1 VPIVIPKKM
10 KQLTLEQAA
19 RLIADSEAI
28 QRGYIDQ
35 QLIEDAQEL
44 AAAALAMGT
53 FGKTGYHGEIGDPH
67 QWWEENSEVYK
78 TFAESAT
85 YRKARRFSYL
95 LSFAEYMIA
104 DDRRE
109 IFEDRWKALEVMRKR
124 DLLDDEGKEEL
135 KTLSAV
141 LKFPAKK

>member
-1 VPIVIPKKM
+1 M
-10 KQLTLEQAA
+10 KQITLEQASK
-19 RLIADSEAI
+19 LIHDTEAI

-35 QLIEDAQEL
+35 QLIEDAQKL
-44 AAAALAMGT
+44 AAAAAALDT
-53 FGKTGYHGEIGDPH
+53 FGKSGYHGEIGDPH

-78 TFAESAT
+78 VFAESKT
-85 YRKARRFSYL
+85 YQKARRFSYL
-95 LSFAEYMIA
+95 LQFAEYMIA

-109 IFEDRWKALEVMRKR
+109 IFEARWEALEVMRKR
-124 DLLDDEGKEEL
+124 GFLDDEGKEEL